1 MVLIDKKELDIIFT
15 IAMPIDKAEIVNMV
29 TSLQG
34 IVDNKTLIS
43 QLWFVKD
50 VDEVLEN
57 LKIQKKE
64 AQQEYLD
71 SFGLTKSTEQ
81 YGEES
86 NNKSQEEKADE

>member
-1 MVLIDKKELDIIFT
+1 
-15 IAMPIDKAEIVNMV
+15 MV

-81 YGEES
+81 SGEES

>member
-1 MVLIDKKELDIIFT
+1 
-15 IAMPIDKAEIVNMV
+15 MPIDKAEIVNMV

>member
-1 MVLIDKKELDIIFT
+1 
-15 IAMPIDKAEIVNMV
+15 MV
-29 TSLQG
+29 TNLQG

>member
-1 MVLIDKKELDIIFT
+1 M
-15 IAMPIDKAEIVNMV
+15 
-29 TSLQG
+29 
-34 IVDNKTLIS
+34 IS

-81 YGEES
+81 SGEES